1 MMTTSSFFN
10 KRLSFSHVH
19 PHISK
24 IIFLY
29 VMCIQ
34 EHLRVGLRRL
44 SALPCM
50 GQYKFLFYFFA
61 HNSSHFLRLT
71 GIYGEGCG
79 SDDSVSNA
87 VLGHTLVLGV
97 VLARLG
103 RFDPQYRHR
112 RLGDNHVAGWL
123 GRHLQ
128 DRLKRGSL
136 SFHNTTRK
144 ANFSL
149 MGHKPPNFSFT
160 HLEKKEGSFRLLLE
174 TKGSTFF
181 LLIKLKPMSSYT
193 RSRSKTLSR
202 IVNILR
208 NMRWSW
214 EAEKKCQG
222 LPFNAGQARDRF
234 TILLK
239 ETVNHFT
246 GAQRWDPLRKTLHS
260 HRIDDTYKKR
270 ERERENLPIL
280 FRNMSRVSPQS
291 RWRNDGRGR
300 HPRNQFVISMGNE
313 RVGREMD
320 ITPLFHQKRSIP
332 LLFILGFLPDVPLRK
347 LLALR
352 PFPSSLSTSALFLL
366 TRTDLIRRPPNN
378 TFILLRLFQL

>member
-1 MMTTSSFFN
+1 MNVKHN
-10 KRLSFSHVH
+10 KWWQLLLFSTKDCHFRMSTHTRVRLS
-19 PHISK
+19 
-24 IIFLY
+24 FLY

-34 EHLRVGLRRL
+34 ERLRVGLRRL

-61 HNSSHFLRLT
+61 HNSSHFQRLT

-160 HLEKKEGSFRLLLE
+160 HWGKKEGSFRLLLE

-202 IVNILR
+202 IVNILW
-208 NMRWSW
+208 NARWSW
-214 EAEKKCQG
+214 EAEKKMSRSAIQYWTSKG
-222 LPFNAGQARDRF
+222 SLYYTTKGNGKPFHGSAAMRS
-234 TILLK
+234 I
-239 ETVNHFT
+239 
-246 GAQRWDPLRKTLHS
+246 RKTLHS

-270 ERERENLPIL
+270 EREKISRSCSAIWVESLLNHGGVTTVVVVTLVTNL
-280 FRNMSRVSPQS
+280 SS
-291 RWRNDGRGR
+291 RWGT
-300 HPRNQFVISMGNE
+300 NE
-313 RVGREMD
+313 
-320 ITPLFHQKRSIP
+320 
-332 LLFILGFLPDVPLRK
+332 
-347 LLALR
+347 
-352 PFPSSLSTSALFLL
+352 
-366 TRTDLIRRPPNN
+366 
-378 TFILLRLFQL
+378 